1 MRTLLRLV
9 FLFVLAL
16 IVFVPALPAVAADGT
31 GQEVASE
38 LADWVVVVGY
48 GALILLLLALVVMGL
63 LSLTEFRQWLK
74 RRLIKLDSSPVW
86 NTVGG
91 RFINDSLRQFQPL
104 VDESTDPL
112 IQRLE
117 ATKYLRWLHKN
128 GVIKGEDFSRILGAL
143 VADGVKLTNGV
154 PDVEFNLLNYD
165 STQGGPLT
173 GNFAPKG

>member
-1 MRTLLRLV
+1 MRTLMRLV

-16 IVFVPALPAVAADGT
+16 VLFVPAIPVQAADGT

-38 LADWVVVVGY
+38 LSGWVVAVGY
-48 GALILLLLALVVMGL
+48 AALILLLLAGVTVGL
-63 LSLTEFRQWLK
+63 LSLSEFRRWLK
-74 RRLIKLDSSPVW
+74 RRLLKLDSSPIW
-86 NTVGG
+86 NTIGG

-104 VDESTDPL
+104 VDEPTDPL

-165 STQGGPLT
+165 STQTQG
-173 GNFAPKG
+173 

>member
-1 MRTLLRLV
+1 MRTLRRLV

-16 IVFVPALPAVAADGT
+16 VLFAPVFPVQAADGT
-31 GQEVASE
+31 GQAVANE
-38 LADWVVVVGY
+38 LAGWVVVVGY
-48 GALILLLLALVVMGL
+48 AALILLLLALVGVGL
-63 LSLTEFRQWLK
+63 LSLTEGRKWLK
-74 RRLIKLDSSPVW
+74 GRLLQLDRSSVW

-104 VDESTDPL
+104 VDEPTDPL

-154 PDVEFNLLNYD
+154 PDVEFSLLNYD
-165 STQGGPLT
+165 STQTQG
-173 GNFAPKG
+173 